1 MSQPLAFT
9 LQISRNGVPVRSF
22 TYDAAGNTLSDT
34 LSGTATTYGYN
45 DAHRMS
51 SVTTA
56 GALRGEYIYNAR
68 GQLVIRSVTN
78 STANGV
84 TVYFYD
90 QDGHVIA
97 EFDGTTGDLKREY
110 VWLGD
115 MPVAII
121 DPGTPADTYYMTTD
135 HIGRP
140 IILTDASKSVVADVI
155 WSPFG
160 GVINYSGS
168 VDLDLRFPGQ
178 LFQGESGLH
187 YNWFRQYDPTT
198 ARYTQPD
205 PLGLVD
211 GPSRYAYVG
220 NDPLQRI
227 DFQGRAVTINMPRP
241 GVTISSTRSEMTA
254 PMCVGAAMVP
264 FPEAITKNN
273 CIRYCSDVALPTG
286 DYGMAFA
293 RCMNQCMA
301 GQPFKDWLR

>member
-1 MSQPLAFT
+1 
-9 LQISRNGVPVRSF
+9 
-22 TYDAAGNTLSDT
+22 
-34 LSGTATTYGYN
+34 
-45 DAHRMS
+45 
-51 SVTTA
+51 
-56 GALRGEYIYNAR
+56 
-68 GQLVIRSVTN
+68 
-78 STANGV
+78 
-84 TVYFYD
+84 
-90 QDGHVIA
+90 
-97 EFDGTTGDLKREY
+97 
-110 VWLGD
+110 

-205 PLGLVD
+205 PAGLVD
-211 GPSRYAYVG
+211 GPSRYAYVA

-227 DFQGRAVTINMPRP
+227 DPLGLQLIIIQQHGLRHWGWQYRPRVLSTIRQCVGLFGPFVP
-241 GVTISSTRSEMTA
+241 GTNFAGQANDVHYRGFVLSNGTISIGTT
-254 PMCVGAAMVP
+254 
-264 FPEAITKNN
+264 FPN
-273 CIRYCSDVALPTG
+273 
-286 DYGMAFA
+286 
-293 RCMNQCMA
+293 
-301 GQPFKDWLR
+301 